1 MNRSLQKPITGKHK
15 NPPKLKEMA
24 SPSMQGKYR
33 NHQDIN
39 WYPGHMLKAKKEL
52 AEQLKRVD
60 VVLEMRDARIPVSSV
75 NQDFEELLGH
85 KKRILIFNKTALAD
99 QEVTRNWEERYRT
112 QDIPFLFIDA
122 IKKSHLQKL

>member
-1 MNRSLQKPITGKHK
+1 MV
-15 NPPKLKEMA
+15 
-24 SPSMQGKYR
+24 SPSMQEKFA
-33 NHQDIN
+33 NQQEIN

-99 QEVTRNWEERYRT
+99 
-112 QDIPFLFIDA
+112 
-122 IKKSHLQKL
+122 